1 MAGLH
6 LYFYYGKNIPK
17 LIKEGQKAS
26 NILNTY
32 VHYFSI
38 SIFSNDDHDS
48 YDTDGQKVMRMGF
61 GGENL
66 VANAGLGDGGGGGH
80 GHGHSHNPY
89 DTDNQEVGVIRL
101 GFGGENLVA
110 IAGLGGDVHSDVHG
124 HVHNRAS
131 GHVHSLVL
139 CHVQEGVY
147 CDDNND
153 GDVGGIHCDNNDSDV
168 HYLGHHHYHHLRCLR
183 QFPFHC
189 LVLCP
194 YVLTILFPRSLR
206 VRIHP
211 RRREDFRPP
220 RRWGVG
226 AKLGLMDVHQI
237 SLDGSFSTVQMKEI

>member
-1 MAGLH
+1 M
-6 LYFYYGKNIPK
+6 
-17 LIKEGQKAS
+17 
-26 NILNTY
+26 
-32 VHYFSI
+32 
-38 SIFSNDDHDS
+38 
-48 YDTDGQKVMRMGF
+48 
-61 GGENL
+61 
-66 VANAGLGDGGGGGH
+66 
-80 GHGHSHNPY
+80 
-89 DTDNQEVGVIRL
+89 IRL

-147 CDDNND
+147 CDDNDD

-237 SLDGSFSTVQMKEI
+237 SLDGSFSTVQMKKI

>member
-6 LYFYYGKNIPK
+6 LYLYYGKNIPK
-17 LIKEGQKAS
+17 LIKEGQKPS

-38 SIFSNDDHDS
+38 SVFSNYDHDS
-48 YDTDGQKVMRMGF
+48 YDTDGQKVMRM
-61 GGENL
+61 
-66 VANAGLGDGGGGGH
+66 
-80 GHGHSHNPY
+80 
-89 DTDNQEVGVIRL
+89 

-220 RRWGVG
+220 GRWGVG
-226 AKLGLMDVHQI
+226 AKLGLVDVHQI